1 MKINSYDGEGWSE
14 STNDLSNNTPQ
25 KSALNQGPW
34 VRLESA
40 VRTIE
45 SKTGLNIFHGL
56 KAASRDSLE
65 NSPSILLPELGCS
78 S

>member
-1 MKINSYDGEGWSE
+1 MKISSYYGEAWWE
-14 STNDLSNNTPQ
+14 NTNYLNITPQ
-25 KSALNQGPW
+25 KSAPNQGAW

-40 VRTIE
+40 VRMIE
-45 SKTGLNIFHGL
+45 SKSGLNIFHGL

-65 NSPSILLPELGCS
+65 NGPSTLLPELGCS

>member
-1 MKINSYDGEGWSE
+1 NI
-14 STNDLSNNTPQ
+14 TPQ
-25 KSALNQGPW
+25 KSALDRGAW

-56 KAASRDSLE
+56 KAASRASLE
-65 NSPSILLPELGCS
+65 NGPSTLRPELGCS

>member
-1 MKINSYDGEGWSE
+1 MKISSYYGEAWWE
-14 STNDLSNNTPQ
+14 STSYLSNITLQ
-25 KSALNQGPW
+25 KSALDQGAW
-34 VRLESA
+34 VRLESV

-65 NSPSILLPELGCS
+65 NGPSTLLPELGCS